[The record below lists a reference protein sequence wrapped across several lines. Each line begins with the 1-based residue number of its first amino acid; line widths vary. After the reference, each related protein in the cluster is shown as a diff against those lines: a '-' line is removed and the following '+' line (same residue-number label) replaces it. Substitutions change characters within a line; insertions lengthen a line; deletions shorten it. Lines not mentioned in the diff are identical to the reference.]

1 MQHLRTKMC
10 MKRKTWT
17 NRIPGMPMITMMP
30 RKKRHTKTIAAPMR
44 LSSQILVRR
53 RSPSEN
59 EEPSRRATR
68 RTRRR
73 RRRRR
78 RRRPRRG
85 DEEKNAEYL
94 PATGTSEIKRNVT
107 IGAGQEAQET
117 LPQAARVKTYLCRWR
132 AVSISN
138 TCTQSRVGDEKNPTS
153 IRIGELDIPATHD
166 LVIPTVT

>member
-1 MQHLRTKMC
+1 MQVEADAEEHDDQDDEDDEDTEEDEEDKGDGGTHATVVADLHET
-10 MKRKTWT
+10 MKPQGERKALE
-17 NRIPGMPMITMMP
+17 
-30 RKKRHTKTIAAPMR
+30 KDK
-44 LSSQILVRR
+44 
-53 RSPSEN
+53 
-59 EEPSRRATR
+59 TR

-107 IGAGQEAQET
+107 IGAGQEDQET

-138 TCTQSRVGDEKNPTS
+138 TCTQIRVGDEKNPTS
-153 IRIGELDIPATHD
+153 IRIGELDIPATHV

>member
-1 MQHLRTKMC
+1 

-17 NRIPGMPMITMMP
+17 NRIPGMPMITRIP
-30 RKKRHTKTIAAPMR
+30 RKKRHTKTIAAR

-53 RSPSEN
+53 RSPSKN
-59 EEPSRRATR
+59 EKPSRRATR

-85 DEEKNAEYL
+85 DEEMNAEYL

-107 IGAGQEAQET
+107 IGAGQEDQET

-166 LVIPTVT
+166 LTHDLVITTIT